1 MIFDE
6 QKFSSLLG
14 TIDQTQFQI
23 KKISNYAVYFIEN
36 ANSIVKIYKDF
47 FYYTTSIDTK
57 IAPIYLLNDIFEDST
72 LKKNNIFVIEFGD
85 ILCELFDSLAS
96 TIEDIDIIKRLIKII
111 NLWENKM
118 YYSHSFCNKMLVKI
132 KGKENALYEKDPRL
146 RLQESIH
153 KEELNKIIANQYTK
167 KLLEINIEEDNV
179 KKIYEGIDFEKLNN
193 ILCSSDHNN
202 VIANNMV
209 KEYEDKLKNF
219 KKILIKD
226 LCKRELFIGE
236 AIDNLNKE
244 KELYFK
250 LEENK
255 K

>member
-47 FYYTTSIDTK
+47 FYYTTSTETK
-57 IAPIYLLNDIFEDST
+57 IALIYLLNDIFEDST

-111 NLWENKM
+111 NLWEKKM

-132 KGKENALYEKDPRL
+132 KGKENSLYEKDPRL
-146 RLQESIH
+146 RLQESIN

-219 KKILIKD
+219 KKILIRD